1 MTALVLKT
9 LSSALADG
17 DHIECVIRGTDVNHD
32 GATPGMT
39 MPSVSAQQ
47 SLIRRTYNK
56 AGLDP
61 LASRDQPQYFEAHG
75 TGTPAGDSVE
85 AEAIFRA
92 FREGQE
98 DIDSNKAPLYVGSI
112 KTVLGHTEGSAG
124 IAGVIKASLAVQHGR
139 VPPNLSFNNLS
150 HRVEPFYKRVRIL
163 QSAAQWP
170 ATHSQPRRAS
180 VNSFGIGGTNAHAI
194 LESYD
199 QPSSPSGPPER
210 GHIFTPFVFSA
221 VSEKSLRDNLSAYE
235 TFLAVNPTTNI
246 HDLAWTLRERRSTF
260 AYRTSFLA
268 GTVDDLRSKIREHLS
283 GSSSPAVRARPTW
296 ERGATKVLGIFN
308 GQGAQYA
315 RMGAELIEKS
325 SSARKIVDQ
334 LESYLAELP
343 EEDRPA
349 WSLKAELQA
358 GASESR
364 VQEAT
369 MAQSLCT
376 TVQILLV
383 DLLRA
388 AGVTFSAVV
397 GHSSGETAAAYAAGW
412 ISARD
417 AIYIAFYRG
426 IHVLSSQSPNGDS
439 IKGAMLAVGLPM
451 ASATELCESEAFSG
465 RVIVAASNS
474 PSSVTV
480 SGDEDAIL
488 ELKQLLD
495 EGNIFNRRLFVDR
508 AYHSRHML
516 PCFDGYVSSLH
527 RCHIKGQ
534 RPAGA
539 KCTWISSVHD
549 QPVTSGQGLDGKYW
563 AQNLTQPVLF
573 SQALT
578 TALSAGDFDF
588 AIEVGPHPA
597 LKQPTI
603 QTMQATLGRK
613 IEYTGTLSRGTD
625 AVEAMATSLGS
636 LWSHLG
642 ATAVNLD
649 SYERFMQGGDH
660 RYQVVKG
667 LPTYQWNHDNTYRH
681 ESRVSRQMRLRSQ
694 PAHPLLGDVCPD
706 SAPHQMSWKNVL
718 RESAID
724 WLSDHQVQ
732 GQVVFPAAGYI
743 CTALEALVSLSN
755 GKEIRLVEMRDFVIH
770 HAIPLDQD
778 VEVLTSLVDIV
789 ALQTDHTRARFTYSA
804 ALGAEA
810 NELTL
815 AVSADIDVFWG
826 DMDPTLM
833 PHRAPTPPHMVSVDP
848 TRFYQVMDK
857 LGLGFRGRFGSL
869 ASIQRKRT
877 HSSCS
882 VKIMRSEHPSDA
894 LIHPAEL
901 DSAFQSIFPAYGY
914 PGNDRLSCLHLPQ
927 SCELIRVSPGLCR
940 SMKSTTTLAPV
951 DTIITHEGT
960 EDNGFCGD
968 ITIFPED
975 VPYAA
980 IQLQRLKVMPLRQTS
995 TSDDR
1000 KIFFGTHWV
1009 SSKPQSCSVACDT
1022 MISQHERDVLKVL
1035 VRVST
1040 FYLRRLDQTVPSDH
1054 PSRSDSQYSSYLRY
1068 ARHITQLVDDGAH
1081 KWADKSWPSDTMEIV
1096 LEASKPFMGRADI
1109 RLMHLVGQEMPRAL
1123 ENKSDMLEVLRASNL
1138 LDQYYE
1144 DEFGLKQLSSWIGR
1158 AASDIVDRHS
1168 QMKILE
1174 TGRPHE
1180 PQEKPIIDLTNA
1192 EKVLGLA
1199 VGRKASFELSAR
1211 GSIPTLR
1218 LISPRHSPR
1227 TSMPCLLDM
1236 GIGWH
1241 SKCSTWRKT
1250 PFSKGTPKA
1259 RTTWLSPSRC
1269 SMLRQI

>member
-17 DHIECVIRGTDVNHD
+17 DHIECIIKGTDVNHD

-47 SLIRRTYNK
+47 SLIRRTYTK

-92 FREGQE
+92 FRERE
-98 DIDSNKAPLYVGSI
+98 KKIDSDKAPLYVGSF

-150 HRVEPFYKRVRIL
+150 QRVEPFYKGVQIL
-163 QSAAQWP
+163 QSATQWP
-170 ATHSQPRRAS
+170 EIHSQPRRAS

-199 QPSSPSGPPER
+199 QPSSSSGSSER
-210 GHIFTPFVFSA
+210 GYTFTPFVFSA
-221 VSEKSLRDNLSAYE
+221 VSEESLRANLSAYDA
-235 TFLAVNPTTNI
+235 FLAANPATNV

-260 AYRTSFLA
+260 AYRTPFVAHS
-268 GTVDDLRSKIREHLS
+268 VDDLRSKIRDHLS
-283 GSSSPAVRARPTW
+283 GSSSSVVRARPAW

-325 SSARKIVDQ
+325 SAARAIVDQ
-334 LESYLAELP
+334 LESFLAELP
-343 EEDRPA
+343 EEARPT

-417 AIYIAFYRG
+417 AIYIAFFRG

-451 ASATELCESEAFSG
+451 ASATELCESEAFAG

-488 ELKQLLD
+488 ELKQVLD

-527 RCHIKGQ
+527 PCHIKGKT
-534 RPAGA
+534 PTGA

-549 QPVTSGQGLDGKYW
+549 KPVTSGEGLDGKYW

-578 TALSAGDFDF
+578 TALSEDEFDF

-649 SYERFMQGGDH
+649 SYERFMHGGDH

-667 LPTYQWNHDNTYRH
+667 LPAYQWNHDATYRH

-694 PAHPLLGDVCPD
+694 PAHPLLGDICPD
-706 SAPHQMSWKNVL
+706 SAPHQMSWKNIL

-732 GQVVFPAAGYI
+732 GQVVFPASGYI
-743 CTALEALVSLSN
+743 CTALEALVSLSS

-789 ALQTDHTRARFTYSA
+789 ALQTDHTRAKFTYSA

-810 NELTL
+810 TELTL

-833 PHRAPTPPHMVSVDP
+833 PQRAATPPHMVSVDP

-869 ASIQRKRT
+869 TSIKRKRA

-882 VKIMRSEHPSDA
+882 VKIMRSEHPSEA

-927 SCELIRVSPGLCR
+927 RCELIRVSPGLCQ
-940 SMKSTTTLAPV
+940 SMKSSTKLAPV
-951 DTIITHEGT
+951 DTTITHEST

-968 ITIFPED
+968 INIFPED

-980 IQLQRLKVMPLRQTS
+980 IQLQRLKVMPLRQIS
-995 TSDDR
+995 ASDDR
-1000 KIFFGTHWV
+1000 KVFFGTHWV
-1009 SSKPQSCSVACDT
+1009 NSSPEGCSIAHDT
-1022 MISQHERDVLKVL
+1022 AITQHDRDILNVL

-1040 FYLRRLDQTVPSDH
+1040 FYLRQLDNKVPSDH
-1054 PSRSDSQYSSYLRY
+1054 PSRSDSQHSSYLRY

-1081 KWADKSWPSDTMEIV
+1081 KWADKSWLSDTVEDVM
-1096 LEASKPFMGRADI
+1096 EASRPFNRRADI
-1109 RLMHLVGQEMPRAL
+1109 RLMHLVGQEMPKAL
-1123 ENKSDMLEVLRASNL
+1123 KNKCDMLEVLRASNL
-1138 LDQYYE
+1138 LDRYYE

-1158 AASDIVDRHS
+1158 AASGIVDRHS
-1168 QMKILE
+1168 HMRILE
-1174 TGRPHE
+1174 IGRSHQPE
-1180 PQEKPIIDLTNA
+1180 EKLMIDLANA
-1192 EKVLGLA
+1192 KKVPGLA
-1199 VGRKASFELSAR
+1199 VERKASFELSAK
-1211 GSIPTLR
+1211 SSTPTLR
-1218 LISPRHSPR
+1218 LISLRHSPR
-1227 TSMPCLLDM
+1227 TSMPCLLSM
-1236 GIGWH
+1236 GIAWR
-1241 SKCSTWRKT
+1241 SKCSTWRKI
-1250 PFSKGTPKA
+1250 PSSKVMPKA
-1259 RTTWLSPSRC
+1259 HTTWLLPSRC
-1269 SMLRQI
+1269 SMQRLI

>member
-1 MTALVLKT
+1 MTAVVLKT
-9 LSSALADG
+9 LSAALADG
-17 DHIECVIRGTDVNHD
+17 DHIECIIRGTDVNHD

-39 MPSVSAQQ
+39 MPSVSAQKA
-47 SLIRRTYNK
+47 LIRRTYNK

-61 LASRDQPQYFEAHG
+61 LTPGDQPHYFEAHG

-85 AEAIFRA
+85 AEAIYRA
-92 FREGQE
+92 FSEGKDDAELQ
-98 DIDSNKAPLYVGSI
+98 KAPLYVGSI

-124 IAGVIKASLAVQHGR
+124 IAGVLKASLAVQHGHI
-139 VPPNLSFNNLS
+139 PPNLSFNNLS
-150 HRVEPFYKRVRIL
+150 HRVKPFYKGVQIL
-163 QSAAQWP
+163 QAAKAWP
-170 ATHSQPRRAS
+170 DAVEYQPRRAS

-194 LESYD
+194 VESYD
-199 QPSSPSGPPER
+199 QQSSHSAASETSQL
-210 GHIFTPFVFSA
+210 FTPFVFSA
-221 VSEKSLRDNLSAYE
+221 VSERSLQANLFAYDA
-235 TFLAVNPTTNI
+235 FLATTPSINI
-246 HDLAWTLRERRSTF
+246 HDLAWTLRKRRSTF
-260 AYRTSFLA
+260 DYRTSFVA
-268 GTVDDLRSKIREHLS
+268 SSISDLHSKIRLHLNN
-283 GSSSPAVRARPTW
+283 GSSSATVKARPAW
-296 ERGATKVLGIFN
+296 ERGETKVLGIFN

-325 SSARKIVDQ
+325 STARKIVEQ

-343 EEDRPA
+343 EEDRPT

-358 GASESR
+358 AAPESR

-388 AGVTFSAVV
+388 AGITFSTVV

-412 ISARD
+412 ITARD

-426 IHVLSSQSPNGDS
+426 IHVLSACSPNGDNM
-439 IKGAMLAVGLPM
+439 KGAMLAVGLPM
-451 ASATELCESEAFSG
+451 ATATELCENATFSG
-465 RVIVAASNS
+465 RVTVAASNS

-480 SGDEDAIL
+480 SGDEDAISQ
-488 ELKQLLD
+488 LKQILD
-495 EGNIFNRRLFVDR
+495 DGNIFNRRLFVDR

-527 RCHIKGQ
+527 QCHIKAQ
-534 RPAGA
+534 TPTGA
-539 KCTWISSVHD
+539 SCTWISSVHN
-549 QPVTSGQGLDGKYW
+549 QPVTSEQGLDGKYW

-573 SQALT
+573 SQALA
-578 TALSAGDFDF
+578 TALSTDEFDF

-597 LKQPTI
+597 LKQPAL

-625 AVEAMATSLGS
+625 AAEAMSTNLGT

-642 ATAVNLD
+642 VKAVNLD
-649 SYERFMQGGDH
+649 SYERFMRGEH
-660 RYQVVKG
+660 RFQVVKG
-667 LPTYQWNHDNTYRH
+667 LPTYKWNHAATYRH

-694 PAHPLLGDVCPD
+694 PAHPLLGDISPD
-706 SAPHQMSWKNVL
+706 SAPHQMSWRNML
-718 RESAID
+718 RESEID

-755 GKEIRLVEMRDFVIH
+755 GKGIRLVEMRDFVIH

-778 VEVLTSLVDIV
+778 VEVLTSLVDITV
-789 ALQTDHTRARFTYSA
+789 LQPDHTRAKFTYSA

-815 AVSADIDVFWG
+815 AVSTNIDVFWG
-826 DMDPTLM
+826 ETDPTLM
-833 PHRAPTPPHMVSVDP
+833 PHRVPTPPHMVSVDP
-848 TRFYQVMDK
+848 ARFYQVMDK

-869 ASIQRKRT
+869 TSIKRKRAD
-877 HSSCS
+877 SSCS
-882 VKIMRSEHPSDA
+882 VKIRRSEHPSEA

-940 SMKSTTTLAPV
+940 SMKSTTTFAPV
-951 DTIITHEGT
+951 DTTITHEGT
-960 EDNGFCGD
+960 EDSGFCGD
-968 ITIFPED
+968 INIFPED

-980 IQLQRLKVMPLRQTS
+980 IQLQGLKVMPLRQTS
-995 TSDDR
+995 ASDDR
-1000 KIFFGTHWV
+1000 KVFFGTHWV
-1009 SSKPQSCSVACDT
+1009 NSSPESRSVACDT
-1022 MISQHERDVLKVL
+1022 MITQRDRDILDVL

-1040 FYLRRLDQTVPSDH
+1040 FYLRQLKHTVPCDH

-1068 ARHITQLVDDGAH
+1068 AQHITRLVEDGEH
-1081 KWADKSWPSDTMEIV
+1081 KYAKKSWLSDTLEDVM
-1096 LEASKPFMGRADI
+1096 EASRPYIRRADV

-1123 ENKSDMLEVLRASNL
+1123 ENKCDMLEVLRASNL

-1144 DEFGLKQLSSWIGR
+1144 DEFGLTQLSSWIGR
-1158 AASDIVDRHS
+1158 TASNIVDRHS
-1168 QMKILE
+1168 HMKILE
-1174 TGRPHE
+1174 IGQSHQ
-1180 PQEKPIIDLTNA
+1180 PQIETN
-1192 EKVLGLA
+1192 
-1199 VGRKASFELSAR
+1199 F
-1211 GSIPTLR
+1211 
-1218 LISPRHSPR
+1218 
-1227 TSMPCLLDM
+1227 
-1236 GIGWH
+1236 
-1241 SKCSTWRKT
+1241 
-1250 PFSKGTPKA
+1250 
-1259 RTTWLSPSRC
+1259 
-1269 SMLRQI
+1269 